1 MIDNLLEIFNNY
13 TRSLE
18 ILYLLSDIKKIVRLD
33 ANEIE
38 LEKIKEFCNKE
49 NLYLGISDFK
59 VVKLPDKG
67 KGNYANIVK
76 KIPIDYPYPG
86 LYHIYISKDKNKTDF
101 LKLLETQNDDGA
113 IGELLGYPK
122 CCVQFFMENMEKQ
135 QRLQNDYILP
145 ALNNSEGFKFPFYAN
160 YTMRYFDITL
170 LSHFPHNFNCKE
182 SITIAKNNLQCIKKY
197 SLGLGNKFETM
208 LKGPVL
214 YTENKGIFMFKDY
227 KLNNN
232 ILEFKEIKS
241 TINNE
246 LLKALNENK
255 EFSIID
261 KNKIGLKDKVIDD
274 IGFMLFI

>member
-1 MIDNLLEIFNNY
+1 MIDNLLKIFNNY

-18 ILYLLSDIKKIVRLD
+18 ILYLLEDIKKIVRLD

-59 VVKLPDKG
+59 VAKLPDKG

-76 KIPIDYPYPG
+76 KIPIDYPYQG

-101 LKLLETQNDDGA
+101 LKLLENNNDDMA

-122 CCVQFFMENMEKQ
+122 CCVQFFMENRENQ
-135 QRLQNDYILP
+135 QKIQNDYILP
-145 ALNNSEGFKFPFYAN
+145 ALNNSEGFKFPFYTNHA
-160 YTMRYFDITL
+160 MRYFDITL
-170 LSHFPHNFNCKE
+170 LSNFPHNFNCKE

-197 SLGLGNKFETM
+197 SGSLGNKFETM
-208 LKGPVL
+208 LKCPVL

-227 KLNNN
+227 KLNSN

-246 LLKALNENK
+246 LLKELNENK

>member
-1 MIDNLLEIFNNY
+1 MQNYIGQYFIVNFIYLFFFLIIDDNC
-13 TRSLE
+13 
-18 ILYLLSDIKKIVRLD
+18 LSDSLIYLPHVTIVIR
-33 ANEIE
+33 
-38 LEKIKEFCNKE
+38 
-49 NLYLGISDFK
+49 
-59 VVKLPDKG
+59 
-67 KGNYANIVK
+67 
-76 KIPIDYPYPG
+76 
-86 LYHIYISKDKNKTDF
+86 
-101 LKLLETQNDDGA
+101 
-113 IGELLGYPK
+113 
-122 CCVQFFMENMEKQ
+122 
-135 QRLQNDYILP
+135 
-145 ALNNSEGFKFPFYAN
+145 PFVSN
-160 YTMRYFDITL
+160 
-170 LSHFPHNFNCKE
+170 FPHNFNCKE